1 MMELVYQQD
10 NAHSRLLVSG
20 EMTVSYMVAHKEP
33 LLSYVRS
40 HAYLTIDL
48 AQVSQIDT
56 AGVQMIMLL
65 KKESHDLGGTVLL
78 TGHSQAVRELVGLLR
93 LEVLFDLE
101 ESMQ

>member
-10 NAHSRLLVSG
+10 NTHSRLLICG
-20 EMTVSYMVAHKEP
+20 EMTVSFMAEHKEL

-40 HAYLTIDL
+40 HADLTIDL

-65 KKESHDLGGTVLL
+65 KKESHDLGHIVLL
-78 TGHSQAVRELVGLLR
+78 TGHSQPVKELINLLR
-93 LEVLFDLE
+93 LATLFDLE